1 MKNIKGFTLI
11 ELIMV
16 TIILGILAAVAIPR
30 FMATVENAEEAV
42 EDEVISS
49 ITSGL
54 EMYAIEML
62 IDNGRRSWPTNPFDA
77 LGTKPTGY
85 NNADTD
91 DADTDDE
98 WTFNTTTKRIT
109 HQRHDN
115 SRYYWTYDAGTN
127 VNDDCWSGDVS
138 NHAELMEAVN
148 NGFVTATQSATS
160 ETECGDGETFFWCQQ
175 PGSST
180 DNFDYCGNNGY
191 CPVNDVNGV
200 PCCYCGGCLVL
211 GNVCPDPLNINVGTG
226 IGARTLI

>member
-62 IDNGRRSWPTNPFDA
+62 IDNGRRSWPTNPFDV
-77 LGTKPTGY
+77 LKIKPTGY

-109 HQRHDN
+109 HQRQDGN
-115 SRYYWTYDAGTN
+115 RYYWTYDAGTN
-127 VNDDCWSGDVS
+127 SDGGSTPPPFNPPWNDDPDTYTNWDLWCDHELEEGCYTCNDDTLPECYDECADYGCPGFSPVTNDDS
-138 NHAELMEAVN
+138 NNA
-148 NGFVTATQSATS
+148 
-160 ETECGDGETFFWCQQ
+160 
-175 PGSST
+175 
-180 DNFDYCGNNGY
+180 
-191 CPVNDVNGV
+191 
-200 PCCYCGGCLVL
+200 
-211 GNVCPDPLNINVGTG
+211 VGTG
-226 IGARTLI
+226 IGTRTPL